1 MIPKIINYFSLVCVL
16 GLALAFWLGDN
27 NYLELRK
34 LENQLKQQQAQNQE
48 LKARNDRLLRQVM
61 AFKGSDDAVEAIARS
76 ELGLIKE
83 DEVFYQIVEIQEVEI
98 DSF

>member
-1 MIPKIINYFSLVCVL
+1 MKIINFSALVCVL
-16 GLALAFWLGDN
+16 GLAFVFLFGDN

-34 LENQLKQQQAQNQE
+34 LESQLEKQQAENE
-48 LKARNDRLLRQVM
+48 VLKARNDKLLRQVM
-61 AFKGSDDAVEAIARS
+61 AFKGSDEAVEAIARS

-83 DEVFYQIVEIQEVEI
+83 DEVFYQIVEIQDAEV

>member
-1 MIPKIINYFSLVCVL
+1 MKAINYSILVCLL
-16 GLALAFWLGDN
+16 GLAYMFLFGYN
-27 NYLELRK
+27 NFFELRK
-34 LENQLKQQQAQNQE
+34 LQAQLETQASENKV

-61 AFKGSDDAVEAIARS
+61 AYKGSDKAVEAIARS

-83 DEVFYQIVEIQEVEI
+83 DEVFYQIVEIPEVEA